1 MLKAIPMSLPIRAPV
16 GVLSIELAREV
27 KLTCL
32 FERSRVTLAEL
43 EASIS
48 AQLRVSLNTGPI
60 QTWRLGFS
68 PLAVEFPS

>member
-48 AQLRVSLNTGPI
+48 AQLQVSLNRTHPDLATGLLP
-60 QTWRLGFS
+60 TCG
-68 PLAVEFPS
+68 